1 MKAKLFLLVF
11 VVAGGAWALVV
22 SVAAAM
28 NGFNIFGVGAPYA
41 GIALG
46 TLGGFLIGAFGLR
59 MYHKADA
66 QNYIKRMNARR
77 PLTAVSG
84 IDPLVPCQVGH
95 REPYLDKG
103 GRL

>member
-11 VVAGGAWALVV
+11 VVAGGSWALVV

-28 NGFNIFGVGAPYA
+28 HGFNIFGVGAPYA

-59 MYHKADA
+59 MYYKADA
-66 QNYIKRMNARR
+66 QNFIKRMNKRV
-77 PLTAVSG
+77 PLTAVNG
-84 IDPLVPCQVGH
+84 FDPLESYQVSH
-95 REPYLDKG
+95 RAPYFNPRG
-103 GRL
+103 